1 MIRWLKIIQF
11 FFLFCTILRGLLFID
26 NVINQRCLHFHIF
39 IKMCNQ
45 RIYMAD
51 ILPYRIMEMELKMV
65 PMLIFTHLPG
75 C

>member
-1 MIRWLKIIQF
+1 MIRWLEVVQF
-11 FFLFCTILRGLLFID
+11 FLLFGTILRGLLFID
-26 NVINQRCLHFHIF
+26 DVINQRCLHFHILVK
-39 IKMCNQ
+39 ICNQ

-65 PMLIFTHLPG
+65 PMLIFTHSPG

>member
-1 MIRWLKIIQF
+1 MLRWLKVIQV
-11 FFLFCTILRGLLFID
+11 FFLLYTFLSDRLFID
-26 NVINQRCLHFHIF
+26 DIINQRCLHIHIL

-45 RIYMAD
+45 RIYMTD

-65 PMLIFTHLPG
+65 PMLIFTHSPG